1 MAFYMNFPAVSDVRE
16 KSHVLHTLARVFLRR
31 FDFS

>member
-16 KSHVLHTLARVFLRR
+16 KSRPPYTCTGFLGEI
-31 FDFS
+31 